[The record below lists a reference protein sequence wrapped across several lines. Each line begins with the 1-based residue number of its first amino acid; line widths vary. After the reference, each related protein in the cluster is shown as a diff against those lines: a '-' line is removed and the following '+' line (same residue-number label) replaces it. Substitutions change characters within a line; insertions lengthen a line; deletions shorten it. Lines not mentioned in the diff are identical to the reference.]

1 VRICYLVQ
9 NLGSHNLLLLHVV
22 FAVKCVDS
30 SARSRVV
37 VGYGYVVPLPDV
49 VLVATCVDDCAR
61 ILILV
66 LILNLSLVL
75 SWRC

>member
-1 VRICYLVQ
+1 V
-9 NLGSHNLLLLHVV
+9 LGLALL
-22 FAVKCVDS
+22 S
-30 SARSRVV
+30 
-37 VGYGYVVPLPDV
+37 GYGYVVPLPDV